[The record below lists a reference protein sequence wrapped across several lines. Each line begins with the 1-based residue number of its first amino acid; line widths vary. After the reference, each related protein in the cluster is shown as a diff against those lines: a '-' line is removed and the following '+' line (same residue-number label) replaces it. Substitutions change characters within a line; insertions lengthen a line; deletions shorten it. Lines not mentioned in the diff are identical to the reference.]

1 MKPKKLKDKGNS
13 DILMEHPEPYRP
25 MTPRGPLK
33 DGPDPILPLSAMNDG
48 TGTFKPMK
56 KCKK

>member
-13 DILMEHPEPYRP
+13 DILMEHPEPFGL
-25 MTPRGPLK
+25 MTPCGPLK
-33 DGPDPILPLSAMNDG
+33 DSPPPNLPLSAINDG
-48 TGTFKPMK
+48 IGSSKPMK

>member
-13 DILMEHPEPYRP
+13 DILMEHPEPF
-25 MTPRGPLK
+25 GPLK
-33 DGPDPILPLSAMNDG
+33 GGSGPMPPLSAMNDG
-48 TGTFKPMK
+48 TDSSKPMK